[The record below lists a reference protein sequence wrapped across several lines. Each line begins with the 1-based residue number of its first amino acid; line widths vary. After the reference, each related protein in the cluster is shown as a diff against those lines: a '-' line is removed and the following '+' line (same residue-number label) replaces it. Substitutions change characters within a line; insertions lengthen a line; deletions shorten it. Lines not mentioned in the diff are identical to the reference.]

1 MGGMVSHEL
10 LNNRKERFVCSRYN
24 FLSLLFL
31 FYTGRAYLLD
41 ECINVTKGPPEDR
54 LLITGMHSVCDIF
67 CKRCKTLVGWT
78 YAKAYESSQK
88 YKEGKFI
95 IEKIH
100 LHLEETL
107 YGIQHPAGERTDKW
121 RVRSMS
127 WGSNADNDRVEDSNI
142 IYEYQSSIN
151 AASTSVGMRS
161 RLRSASIA
169 VGNTVAFAVG
179 NSPSSEKV
187 NDSSPRERSHRLDGL
202 R

>member
-1 MGGMVSHEL
+1 
-10 LNNRKERFVCSRYN
+10 
-24 FLSLLFL
+24 
-31 FYTGRAYLLD
+31 
-41 ECINVTKGPPEDR
+41 
-54 LLITGMHSVCDIF
+54 MHSVCDIF

-78 YAKAYESSQK
+78 YAKAYEPSQK

-142 IYEYQSSIN
+142 IYEYQSSSN
-151 AASTSVGMRS
+151 AASTSLDIRN
-161 RLRSASIA
+161 RLRSASVA
-169 VGNTVAFAVG
+169 VGDTVAFAVG

-187 NDSSPRERSHRLDGL
+187 NDSSPRERSSRLHGL

>member
-1 MGGMVSHEL
+1 
-10 LNNRKERFVCSRYN
+10 
-24 FLSLLFL
+24 
-31 FYTGRAYLLD
+31 
-41 ECINVTKGPPEDR
+41 
-54 LLITGMHSVCDIF
+54 MHSVCDIF

-78 YAKAYESSQK
+78 YAKAYEPSQK

-142 IYEYQSSIN
+142 IYEYQSSMH
-151 AASTSVGMRS
+151 AASTSVDVRS
-161 RLRSASIA
+161 RVRSASVA
-169 VGNTVAFAVG
+169 VGNTVAFANG
-179 NSPSSEKV
+179 NPRSTENV
-187 NDSSPRERSHRLDGL
+187 NDPLSRESSSR
-202 R
+202 